1 MTEALN
7 VNQETAR
14 PEKLNDNV
22 SERSRENFRRLE
34 AAKDAE
40 KEARIRAEMQ
50 AEQLK
55 REMEEIKQMLKP
67 KEVDPLDEV
76 EDYVD
81 VQRLKAKLEKER
93 EAFRK
98 EAIKAANEVYENKK
112 KEDDQKNVI
121 PKLKSQFSDYD
132 QVMNEDNLMR
142 LEQENPEF
150 LEAVLDIKDDYKR
163 RKLTYDYL
171 KKSVNVAPAE
181 PSIKHKVEENQR
193 NPYYFESGSGT
204 PIALDFDVKSPQAR
218 QQAYDKLKQAQR
230 RPIGGQAL

>member
-1 MTEALN
+1 MSEALN
-7 VNQETAR
+7 ENQETAR

-55 REMEEIKQMLKP
+55 REMEEIKQLLKP
-67 KEVDPLDEV
+67 KEVDPLDDV
-76 EDYVD
+76 EDFVD
-81 VQRLKAKLEKER
+81 PARLRAKLEKER

-98 EAIKAANEVYENKK
+98 EASKIANEIYESKRR
-112 KEDDQKNVI
+112 EDEQKNVI

-132 QVMNEDNLMR
+132 EVMNEDNLIR

-171 KKSVNVAPAE
+171 KKSVKVAPQE
-181 PSIKHKVEENQR
+181 PSIKQKVEENQR
-193 NPYYFESGSGT
+193 NPYYFESGSGN
-204 PIALDFDVKSPQAR
+204 PMALDFDVKSPQAR
-218 QQAYDKLKQAQR
+218 ETAYQKLKQAQR
-230 RPIGGQAL
+230 RPIGGQA